1 MKPMKQY
8 PFGWCVDFGMKQFHY
23 PVLGAFLLVLL
34 TVAIQ
39 GCTTQRLAVGGE
51 ECAIRNWQADD
62 FFTQDVLP
70 GMESNLRKQRVYFVV
85 GSAEAE
91 FNDQN
96 KWLLAVDSVLI
107 PVRVRIEESGA
118 WQWSGSRNFYQAVR
132 EGVMSME
139 EEIPGPSFLTLEDEA
154 FLIQR
159 SPGQCQALT
168 LPGVRHVGTVAMP

>member
-1 MKPMKQY
+1 MKQY
-8 PFGWCVDFGMKQFHY
+8 PFGWCVNDGMKQFHY

-70 GMESNLRKQRVYFVV
+70 GMESNLRKQRVYFVA
-85 GSAEAE
+85 GSADAE

-96 KWLLAVDSVLI
+96 EWLLAVDSVLI
-107 PVRVRIEESGA
+107 PLRARTEKSGA
-118 WQWSGSRNFYQAVR
+118 WQWSGSRNFYQEVR
-132 EGVMSME
+132 EGVMSMVE
-139 EEIPGPSFLTLEDEA
+139 ERPESSLLTLGDEA

-159 SPGQCQALT
+159 NKEQCRAMAL
-168 LPGVRHVGTVAMP
+168 PEVRHVGTVAMP

>member
-1 MKPMKQY
+1 MKQY
-8 PFGWCVDFGMKQFHY
+8 PFGWCVNDGMKQFLY
-23 PVLGAFLLVLL
+23 TALWVFSLVLL

-39 GCTTQRLAVGGE
+39 GCTATRLTLGE
-51 ECAIRNWQADD
+51 ETCTVREWQADD

-70 GMESNLRKQRVYFVV
+70 GMESNLRKQRIYFVV

-91 FNDQN
+91 FNDQDE
-96 KWLLAVDSVLI
+96 WLLAVDSVLI
-107 PVRVRIEESGA
+107 PLRARAEESGA
-118 WQWSGSRNFYQAVR
+118 WQWSGSRNFYQTIR

-139 EEIPGPSFLTLEDEA
+139 EEIPTPSFLTLEDEA

>member
-1 MKPMKQY
+1 MKQY
-8 PFGWCVDFGMKQFHY
+8 PFGWCVNDGMKQFLY
-23 PVLGAFLLVLL
+23 TTLWAFSLVLL

-39 GCTTQRLAVGGE
+39 GCAATRLTLGE
-51 ECAIRNWQADD
+51 ETCTVREWQADD

-70 GMESNLRKQRVYFVV
+70 GMESNLRKQRIYFVV

-91 FNDQN
+91 FNDQDE
-96 KWLLAVDSVLI
+96 WSLAVDSVLI
-107 PVRVRIEESGA
+107 PLRARAEESGA
-118 WQWSGSRNFYQAVR
+118 WQWSGSRNFYQTVR

-168 LPGVRHVGTVAMP
+168 LPGVRHMGTVAMP

>member
-1 MKPMKQY
+1 MKQY
-8 PFGWCVDFGMKQFHY
+8 LFGWCVNDGMKQFHY
-23 PVLGAFLLVLL
+23 TALWAFTLVTL

-39 GCTTQRLAVGGE
+39 GCTTKRLAVGGE
-51 ECAIRNWQADD
+51 ECAVRNWQADD

-96 KWLLAVDSVLI
+96 EWLLAVDSVLI
-107 PVRVRIEESGA
+107 PLRMRAEESGT
-118 WQWSGSRNFYQAVR
+118 WQWSGSRNFYQEVR

-139 EEIPGPSFLTLEDEA
+139 EETPELSFLELEGDA

-159 SPGQCQALT
+159 STGQCRAMT

>member
-1 MKPMKQY
+1 MKQY
-8 PFGWCVDFGMKQFHY
+8 PFGWCVNDGMKQFLY
-23 PVLGAFLLVLL
+23 TALWVFSLVLL

-39 GCTTQRLAVGGE
+39 GCAATRLTLGE
-51 ECAIRNWQADD
+51 ETCTVREWQADD

-70 GMESNLRKQRVYFVV
+70 GMESNLRKQRIYFVV

-91 FNDQN
+91 FNDQDE
-96 KWLLAVDSVLI
+96 WSLAVDSVLI
-107 PVRVRIEESGA
+107 PLRARAEESGA
-118 WQWSGSRNFYQAVR
+118 WQWSGSRNFYQTVR

-139 EEIPGPSFLTLEDEA
+139 EEIPTPSFLTLEDEA

-168 LPGVRHVGTVAMP
+168 LPGVRHMGTVAMP

>member
-8 PFGWCVDFGMKQFHY
+8 PFGWCVNDGMKHFHY

-34 TVAIQ
+34 TVAIE
-39 GCTTQRLAVGGE
+39 GCSTQRLALGGE
-51 ECAIRNWQADD
+51 ECTIRNWQADD

-96 KWLLAVDSVLI
+96 EWLLAVDSVLI
-107 PVRVRIEESGA
+107 PLRVRTEESGA
-118 WQWSGSRNFYQAVR
+118 WQWSGSRNFYQEVR

-139 EEIPGPSFLTLEDEA
+139 EEYPELSSLTLEEQA

-159 SPGQCQALT
+159 GPGQCEALT
-168 LPGVRHVGTVAMP
+168 LPVVRHVGTVAMP

>member
-1 MKPMKQY
+1 MKQY
-8 PFGWCVDFGMKQFHY
+8 PFGWCVNDGMKHFHY

-34 TVAIQ
+34 TVVIE
-39 GCTTQRLAVGGE
+39 GCSTQRLAVGGE

-96 KWLLAVDSVLI
+96 EWLLAVDSVLI
-107 PVRVRIEESGA
+107 PLRVRTEESGA
-118 WQWSGSRNFYQAVR
+118 WQWSGSRNFYQEVR
-132 EGVMSME
+132 EGVMSLE
-139 EEIPGPSFLTLEDEA
+139 EEHPAHSGSYFPEAAFMIQSDESGCA
-154 FLIQR
+154 
-159 SPGQCQALT
+159 AVE
-168 LPGVRHVGTVAMP
+168 LPLVRHLEAIAMP

>member
-1 MKPMKQY
+1 MKQY
-8 PFGWCVDFGMKQFHY
+8 PFGWCVNDGMKQLHY
-23 PVLGAFLLVLL
+23 PVLGAFLMVLL
-34 TVAIQ
+34 TVAIE
-39 GCTTQRLAVGGE
+39 GCSTQRLTAGGE
-51 ECAIRNWQADD
+51 ECTVRNWQADD

-91 FNDQN
+91 FNDQDE
-96 KWLLAVDSVLI
+96 WLLAVDSVLI
-107 PVRVRIEESGA
+107 PLRVRTEESGA
-118 WQWSGSRNFYQAVR
+118 WQWSGSRNFYQEVR

-139 EEIPGPSFLTLEDEA
+139 EETPELSFLELEGDA

-159 SPGQCQALT
+159 SEGQCRAMG

>member
-8 PFGWCVDFGMKQFHY
+8 PFGWCVSVGMKQFHY
-23 PVLGAFLLVLL
+23 PVLGVFLLVLL
-34 TVAIQ
+34 IMVIE
-39 GCTTQRLAVGGE
+39 GCSTKRLAVGGV
-51 ECAIRNWQADD
+51 ECAVRDWQADD

-91 FNDQN
+91 FNNQN
-96 KWLLAVDSVLI
+96 EWLLAVDSVLI
-107 PVRVRIEESGA
+107 PLRVRTEESGA
-118 WQWSGSRNFYQAVR
+118 WQWSGSRNFYQEVR

-139 EEIPGPSFLTLEDEA
+139 EEYPELSSLTLEDQA

-159 SPGQCQALT
+159 GSDQCEALT
-168 LPGVRHVGTVAMP
+168 LPDVRDVGTVAMP